1 MSESVQWAL
10 LAPVIMLAFLGTLQ
24 AGLMLHGR
32 NVAVHA
38 AAAAAEAESAYAA
51 SPGAGTAAAA
61 EVARAGGLDDVV
73 VRVSRSPT
81 QVTVEVTGRPPVL
94 LVDLVV
100 AHITEQASAPLERI
114 P

>member
-10 LAPVIMLAFLGTLQ
+10 LMPATMLAFLGALQ
-24 AGLMLHGR
+24 AGLLMHGR

-38 AAAAAEAESAYAA
+38 AAAATEAESAYAA
-51 SPGAGTAAAA
+51 SPGAGSVVAA
-61 EVARAGGLDDVV
+61 EVARAGGLGGVV

-81 QVTVEVTGRPPVL
+81 EVTVEVSGRRPV
-94 LVDLVV
+94 LVDLGV
-100 AHITEQASAPLERI
+100 AHVTERASAPLERV